1 VTQPDETTQDANQP
15 PSGGPGAG
23 TALAVGA
30 VVLAAGLPDPW
41 WPSRLR
47 RYAALVRAERRFYQ
61 AYTAFLGG
69 WMDKLRGRV
78 VSHQVV
84 DPWAVESMRGAFRLG
99 VDPIV
104 DTVIREIVDDGFS
117 YVMLHTPVPTSYVD
131 SYLQGVSN
139 RLSNVPDAVFAL
151 VRKEVQDATNEGW
164 SMDQLAARVHT
175 VLSDNDVSTWRNRAL
190 VIARTEA
197 IGAYNAG
204 TLAGFHGYAASA
216 GGQWEK
222 GWLCTHDARTRPTHL
237 AADVGSTGGA
247 QRVPLAAPFA
257 VGAALLDHPGAH
269 GPVALP
275 EETVQCRC
283 SLVLL
288 RPGEKID
295 LSNRHG
301 KGQP

>member
-1 VTQPDETTQDANQP
+1 MTQPDQTAQEPTPATG
-15 PSGGPGAG
+15 GGPGAG

-30 VVLAAGLPDPW
+30 VALAAGLPDPW

-47 RYAALVRAERRFYQ
+47 RFAALVRAERRFYQ
-61 AYTAFLGG
+61 AYAGFMGDWL
-69 WMDKLRGRV
+69 DKLRGRV
-78 VSHQVV
+78 VSHRVV
-84 DPWAVESMRGAFRLG
+84 DPWAVGSMRGAFKLG
-99 VDPIV
+99 LDPIV
-104 DTVIREIVDDGFS
+104 DTVVREIVDDGFF
-117 YVMLHTPVPTSYVD
+117 YVMLHAPVPTSYVD

-139 RLSNVPDAVFAL
+139 RLSNVPDGVFAL
-151 VRKEVQDATNEGW
+151 VRKEVQAATDEGW
-164 SMDQLAARVHT
+164 SIDQLAARVET
-175 VLSDNDVSTWRNRAL
+175 VLSDADVATWRNRAL

-222 GWLCTHDARTRPTHL
+222 GWICTHDLAVRPTHL
-237 AADVGSTGGA
+237 AADVGTPGTG
-247 QRVPLAAPFA
+247 QRVPLAEPFV
-257 VGAALLDHPGAH
+257 VGGSAMQHPGDPA
-269 GPVALP
+269 GPPSEVCN
-275 EETVQCRC
+275 CRC
-283 SLVLL
+283 SMVLA